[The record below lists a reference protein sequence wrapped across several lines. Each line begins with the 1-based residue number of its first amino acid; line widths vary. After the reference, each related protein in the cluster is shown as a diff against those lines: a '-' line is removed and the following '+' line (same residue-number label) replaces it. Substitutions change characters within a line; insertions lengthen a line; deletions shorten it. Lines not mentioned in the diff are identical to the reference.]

1 MKCQLGIY
9 RSRETALDQWDSL
22 IYLDSERT
30 PRNILRDL
38 TPFLRAFHARRG
50 MNKAD
55 SLAAWLTWNLI
66 HRGLVAGDQS
76 NFSGI
81 SLGQEIRGDID
92 FFYRIS
98 PGLVTCLLRISCT
111 QITPRFSLT
120 YAPGCSIVRDVISPQ
135 EMRGS
140 RTRYLTSE

>member
-9 RSRETALDQWDSL
+9 RSRESALDQWDCL
-22 IYLDSERT
+22 IHLDSERT

-38 TPFLRAFHARRG
+38 TPFLRSFHARRG
-50 MNKAD
+50 MRKAD

-98 PGLVTCLLRISCT
+98 PGLVEVHRINE
-111 QITPRFSLT
+111 FLEW
-120 YAPGCSIVRDVISPQ
+120 VRIATVEISQ
-135 EMRGS
+135 EPVAVP
-140 RTRYLTSE
+140 